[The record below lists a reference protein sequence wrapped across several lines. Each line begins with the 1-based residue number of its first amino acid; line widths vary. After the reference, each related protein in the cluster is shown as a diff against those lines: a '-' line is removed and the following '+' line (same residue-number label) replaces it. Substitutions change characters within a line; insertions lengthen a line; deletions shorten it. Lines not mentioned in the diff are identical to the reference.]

1 MESEHYG
8 MACMEIWGGNQ
19 IANKRVRT
27 PGLEINVVSRPLEG
41 AGGDVHY
48 VSLCGGGLTTRIL
61 LADIAGH
68 GNRVADLALQL
79 GKLIRRYIN
88 VKDQSR
94 LFARLNEQM
103 TSWSTNG
110 LFATSLVA
118 TYLADRRELT
128 LSNAGH
134 PRPLLFNA
142 RTSTWKLL
150 TSHVID
156 DGRVEDLPLGILG
169 ETVYTLREIDLSPG
183 DRVVFYTDAL
193 LDAHDDKGQAL
204 GEAGVLQ
211 AVRRLPVNSG
221 NIASALID
229 EIFSKAGPN
238 SPADDATVLE
248 LRHNGE
254 GPEPPSLPQRLKVYG
269 KFFKV
274 VPTRIPVGSAR
285 QSSGI

>member
-19 IANKRVRT
+19 IADKRVRT
-27 PGLEINVVSRPLEG
+27 PGLDINVVSRPLEG

-68 GNRVADLALQL
+68 GNQVADLALQL

-103 TSWSTNG
+103 ASWSTNG

-128 LSNAGH
+128 MSNAGH

-142 RTSTWKLL
+142 QTSTWRLL
-150 TSHVID
+150 TSHSMG
-156 DGRVEDLPLGILG
+156 DGRAEDLPLGVLG
-169 ETVYTLREIDLSPG
+169 ETVYTLREIELSPG

-193 LDAHDDKGQAL
+193 MDAHDSDGQPL
-204 GEAGVLQ
+204 GEKGVLQ
-211 AVRRLPVNSG
+211 AVRRLPLHSG
-221 NIASALID
+221 NVASALLD
-229 EIFSKAGPN
+229 EIISKTGPQ

-248 LRHNGE
+248 LRHSGD
-254 GPEPPSLPQRLKVYG
+254 GPEPPSLKQRLKIYG

-274 VPTRIPVGSAR
+274 LPTRIPVGSAR
-285 QSSGI
+285 